1 VGHGA
6 INGKGVIQG
15 PCRRCLSASRRW
27 REIHSRTPYPT
38 AKPTIRAITISI
50 NDERLTENNPEC
62 PAIPLRSAGQW
73 EELAMKTTILA
84 YLIAL
89 GGIALIVLGFWGL
102 YNRITERVAERRSR
116 DYVPTLQTIIVGFG
130 LIGLAQAMRLLLLIF
145 AATYFPH

>member
-1 VGHGA
+1 
-6 INGKGVIQG
+6 
-15 PCRRCLSASRRW
+15 
-27 REIHSRTPYPT
+27 
-38 AKPTIRAITISI
+38 
-50 NDERLTENNPEC
+50 
-62 PAIPLRSAGQW
+62 
-73 EELAMKTTILA
+73 MKTNILA

-130 LIGLAQAMRLLLLIF
+130 LIGLAQAMRLLLVIF

>member
-1 VGHGA
+1 
-6 INGKGVIQG
+6 
-15 PCRRCLSASRRW
+15 
-27 REIHSRTPYPT
+27 
-38 AKPTIRAITISI
+38 
-50 NDERLTENNPEC
+50 
-62 PAIPLRSAGQW
+62 
-73 EELAMKTTILA
+73 MKTTILA

-116 DYVPTLQTIIVGFG
+116 DCVPTLQTIIVGFG